1 MFYWS
6 TIQNKKIFPV
16 FFLLVGFFMFCGIL
30 FLVPWG
36 RLFLSG
42 NEIAAGVYIGGES
55 VGHFSNAE
63 LKDWLEAKNTVWK
76 QQNIYL
82 VADGERFAFTLDE
95 IGAAM
100 DMEAVM
106 NTAYGVGR
114 RGNFLVRFRERMRP
128 VYLDYHFKLDK
139 NIVVTHLRPLQER
152 IDMPVQ
158 NGSITVNSQ
167 GEIIITPSIEGKK
180 LNIEKSVISIR
191 EHLVWDFPGTV
202 PLSVMKTA
210 PFPTTE
216 EIRSW
221 QINGVLASFTT
232 EYKEEEV
239 NRVHNISLAAEKI
252 DNVLLMPG
260 ELFSFNELVGPRD
273 AVHGYKESLIIFNQ
287 EFVEGYG
294 GGICQLVST
303 LYNAV
308 LRGEC
313 SVVERH
319 AHSLGVSYV
328 PPGLDATVA
337 YGTLDFQFRNG
348 YPFPVL
354 IHTQTEGGK
363 LSVAIYGN
371 VHSNS
376 NTFQYQL
383 YSKEVE
389 TYPIKEEIVIDNTLA
404 AGEKRILQQGKNGK
418 KVETYRQVWQG
429 ETLLKEEKISTDIY
443 QGKKQIIAV
452 PKTED

>member
-1 MFYWS
+1 MKKNGADIMFYWS

-128 VYLDYHFKLDK
+128 VYLDYRFKLDK

-273 AVHGYKESLIIFNQ
+273 AVHGYK
-287 EFVEGYG
+287 
-294 GGICQLVST
+294 
-303 LYNAV
+303 
-308 LRGEC
+308 
-313 SVVERH
+313 
-319 AHSLGVSYV
+319 
-328 PPGLDATVA
+328 
-337 YGTLDFQFRNG
+337 
-348 YPFPVL
+348 
-354 IHTQTEGGK
+354 
-363 LSVAIYGN
+363 
-371 VHSNS
+371 
-376 NTFQYQL
+376 
-383 YSKEVE
+383 
-389 TYPIKEEIVIDNTLA
+389 
-404 AGEKRILQQGKNGK
+404 
-418 KVETYRQVWQG
+418 
-429 ETLLKEEKISTDIY
+429 
-443 QGKKQIIAV
+443 
-452 PKTED
+452 